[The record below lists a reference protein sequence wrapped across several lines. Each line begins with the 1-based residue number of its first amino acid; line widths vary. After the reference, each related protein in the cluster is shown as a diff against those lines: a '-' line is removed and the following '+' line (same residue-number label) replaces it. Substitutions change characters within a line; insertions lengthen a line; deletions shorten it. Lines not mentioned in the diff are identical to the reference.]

1 MATLQAGME
10 AGMPAREY
18 LNFAEA
24 QRAAMGVEDVAGV
37 GKALSEALSEM
48 EKKSGK
54 PLMTND
60 AAGMKALYAK
70 VEGLVAGM
78 GGDGDV
84 ATESM
89 VDEAEYEV
97 RQLEKALGAAK

>member
-1 MATLQAGME
+1 
-10 AGMPAREY
+10 
-18 LNFAEA
+18 
-24 QRAAMGVEDVAGV
+24 
-37 GKALSEALSEM
+37 M

-70 VEGLVAGM
+70 VVEGLVAGM
-78 GGDGDV
+78 GGDGD
-84 ATESM
+84 AASESM